1 MKNVKSEL
9 VLCGIVLSLLAAIPV
24 IAMGPTGQAR
34 SSNNGFLYL
43 VKKDYTDP
51 NWPPIPGAW
60 GKMKYKLSASKFYF
74 LFNGHGLTPG
84 EDYTLIYYPDIKGN
98 PWPRTGIICLG
109 SDRADEEGNVH
120 IKDGV
125 ATGDLPAA
133 YDINND
139 ANPDH
144 EPGAPHGA
152 KIWLVLSD
160 DVNCDEASMF
170 GWNPGEYLFEYDLI
184 TYSAPTD

>member
-1 MKNVKSEL
+1 MKSMKSRL
-9 VLCGIVLSLLAAIPV
+9 VLCAVVLGLLAAVPV
-24 IAMGPTGQAR
+24 IAMGPTGQAGN
-34 SSNNGFLYL
+34 SNTGLLYL

-84 EDYTLIYYPDIKGN
+84 EDYTLIYYPDKDGN
-98 PWPRTGIICLG
+98 PWPREDIICLG
-109 SDRADEEGNVH
+109 SDRANEGGNVH
-120 IKDGV
+120 IKGAED
-125 ATGDLPAA
+125 TGDLPNPET
-133 YDINND
+133 DIN
-139 ANPDH
+139 
-144 EPGAPHGA
+144 EGA

-160 DVNCDEASMF
+160 DINCAEATMF

-184 TYSAPTD
+184 TYSKPAD